1 MRLENIKSSDK
12 LSVSEAEAE
21 PRNQKK
27 NKTKLIIYRKRRQ
40 LEKDFFLELRIV
52 GGQ

>member
-21 PRNQKK
+21 PRNQKQ
-27 NKTKLIIYRKRRQ
+27 KTKLIIYRKRRQ